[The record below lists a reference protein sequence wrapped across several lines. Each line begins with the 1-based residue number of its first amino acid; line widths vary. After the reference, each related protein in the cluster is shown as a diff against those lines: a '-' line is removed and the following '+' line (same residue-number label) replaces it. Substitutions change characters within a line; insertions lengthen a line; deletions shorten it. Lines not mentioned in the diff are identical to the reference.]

1 MKTTLSRRHALAAG
15 TAAGFTLGAA
25 CSNGSN
31 ETVGETGPGREE
43 YWGPGKDMS
52 APKNISVGSTQ
63 IRLGSYLFP
72 AVSREYPGD
81 PDGLIKYFKDQGQTA
96 LVVPGEFLL
105 PMNSSEIDA
114 FNAALNK
121 YDVIVSAVMGNRY
134 TNFIHPEE
142 SYRSQYLKNL
152 ARYMEVAESVNCPAV
167 PTICGT
173 RAPETP
179 EGAAFQE
186 LFTKEYRYSMHP
198 DNWSL
203 KTWKMLVN
211 NIRQVLKDTTGM
223 KVSIAMEA
231 QVTTTIDGPLAH
243 KRLIDDVGDPR
254 LGVEFDPVNMIS
266 IDNYYYT
273 TELLNESFDLLG
285 ERILTCH
292 AKDTTIWPNR
302 QTVHVQEV
310 CPGRG
315 VMDYTT
321 YIARMS
327 QFEWPRMLLPE
338 HIPGDQYP
346 EAYAFLRKMAQET
359 GVSFYGEV

>member
-1 MKTTLSRRHALAAG
+1 MDSKISRRNALAAG
-15 TAAGFTLGAA
+15 TAAGLSLGAA
-25 CSNGSN
+25 CSPVKE
-31 ETVGETGPGREE
+31 ETAQETGPGREE
-43 YWGPGKDMS
+43 HWGPGKDMS
-52 APKNISVGSTQ
+52 IPKKITIGKTPV
-63 IRLGSYLFP
+63 RLGAYLNPQTANKFI
-72 AVSREYPGD
+72 GD
-81 PDGLIKYFKDQGQTA
+81 PDGLIESFSAQGQTA

-105 PMNSSEIDA
+105 PLKSSEISG
-114 FNAALNK
+114 FNAVLKK

-134 TNFIHPEE
+134 TNFIHPDL
-142 SYRSQYLKNL
+142 SFRQQYLKNL
-152 ARYMEVAESVNCPAV
+152 ARYMELAESVNCPAV

-173 RAPETP
+173 LAPETP
-179 EGAAFQE
+179 EGATFQE

-203 KTWKMLVN
+203 STWKLLVK
-211 NIRQVLKDTTGM
+211 NIRQVLNDTSGM

-243 KRLIDDVGDPR
+243 RRLIDDVGNSR

-266 IDNYYYT
+266 IDNFYYT

-285 ERILTCH
+285 ESILTCH
-292 AKDTTIWPNR
+292 AKDTTIWPNT

-321 YIARMS
+321 YFALMS
-327 QFEWPRMLLPE
+327 NFDWPRMLLPE
-338 HIPGDQYP
+338 HIPADQFP
-346 EAYAFLRKMAQET
+346 EAYAYLRKMAAET
-359 GVSFYGEV
+359 GVELYG